1 MTIKIILIKEVLTI
15 MFDNLKVEQGTS
27 LVQVHQNKLI
37 ISKNRLI
44 QILTD
49 NNIQFIIHKR
59 LIQTLHLTII
69 HQVIRIKEWIIKNF
83 LRKKAVQ
90 DFKIPA
96 KRFLS
101 NLQVS
106 FLSIDILTRKICRV
120 FLKFRNLFM
129 INMEVVFLKSQL
141 MATMTIIFLV
151 ILRTILVRHLR
162 IIYILLLKVKFP
174 HQDQYILVVLFK
186 QILHP

>member
-44 QILTD
+44 KILTD
-49 NNIQFIIHKR
+49 NNIQFIIHKC

-83 LRKKAVQ
+83 LRKKN
-90 DFKIPA
+90 A
-96 KRFLS
+96 KLQRF
-101 NLQVS
+101 
-106 FLSIDILTRKICRV
+106 
-120 FLKFRNLFM
+120 
-129 INMEVVFLKSQL
+129 
-141 MATMTIIFLV
+141 
-151 ILRTILVRHLR
+151 
-162 IIYILLLKVKFP
+162 P
-174 HQDQYILVVLFK
+174 
-186 QILHP
+186 